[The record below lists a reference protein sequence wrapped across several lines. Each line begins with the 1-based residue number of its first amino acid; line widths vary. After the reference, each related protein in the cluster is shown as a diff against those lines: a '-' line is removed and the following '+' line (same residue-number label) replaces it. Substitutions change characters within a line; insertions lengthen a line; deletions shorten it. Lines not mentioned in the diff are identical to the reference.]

1 MQNIYEGLEIEP
13 PRVTMI
19 EQIHLTARIVDPLHF
34 VFLPERWEAQL
45 KPFSRAKWKHENIS
59 PRPPC
64 FYEIK
69 EGAFLVFPQ
78 FNMTQG
84 GFYAAH
90 LYQIVKNMPYDRVEG
105 ELTVEGMTLTCKL
118 EGKVYQRV
126 TLKPRGLSIKDTP
139 YQAILR

>member
-34 VFLPERWEAQL
+34 VFLPERWEEQL
-45 KPFSRAKWKHENIS
+45 KPFSRAKWKHGS
-59 PRPPC
+59 WLGKPC
-64 FYEIK
+64 DYEIK
-69 EGAFLVFPQ
+69 EGVFLVFPQ
-78 FNMTQG
+78 FHMIQG

-90 LYQIVKNMPYDRVEG
+90 LYQIVKNIPYDRVEG

-118 EGKVYQRV
+118 EGKIYQRV